1 MRKKLLLFFT
11 VISVTILTA
20 ACGTNETPQ
29 TPTATIAPTQ
39 VAEPTAEPTQATEPA
54 ATPTAEP
61 TAEPTKA
68 VEATTKPTTKPTIA
82 PTKAPVNDDAP
93 SVEEAYSL
101 AFSRYTGV
109 YGEGFGLAMAAS
121 EETAEIY
128 YTLDGSDPE
137 TSATAIKYTAAVP
150 VVSRTGE
157 ANVVSAIEPVLF
169 SGSFNYPSKNTF
181 KCEIKV
187 PEDSAV
193 DKCTVVRAVAKYANG
208 IISDEV
214 SATYFIGTMEEHIKG
229 LAESCVAAGMPLSV
243 VSISAN
249 YDDLFG
255 ETKGIY
261 MKGKILKEPLISI
274 LCKTAVF
281 PMVRWQE
288 AWMLTTRERD
298 EDGKE
303 KSGFLLWRRHRRD

>member
-11 VISVTILTA
+11 VISVTVLTA
-20 ACGTNETPQ
+20 ACGTNDTPQ

-68 VEATTKPTTKPTIA
+68 IENTEPTA
-82 PTKAPVNDDAP
+82 LPTKAPEKELTNDP
-93 SVEEAYSL
+93 VPTVEEAYSL

-109 YGEGFGLAMAAS
+109 YGKGFGLAMAAS

-157 ANVVSAIEPVLF
+157 ANVV
-169 SGSFNYPSKNTF
+169 
-181 KCEIKV
+181 
-187 PEDSAV
+187 
-193 DKCTVVRAVAKYANG
+193 
-208 IISDEV
+208 
-214 SATYFIGTMEEHIKG
+214 
-229 LAESCVAAGMPLSV
+229 
-243 VSISAN
+243 VSIIQAR
-249 YDDLFG
+249 
-255 ETKGIY
+255 I
-261 MKGKILKEPLISI
+261 PLNV
-274 LCKTAVF
+274 K
-281 PMVRWQE
+281 
-288 AWMLTTRERD
+288 
-298 EDGKE
+298 
-303 KSGFLLWRRHRRD
+303 